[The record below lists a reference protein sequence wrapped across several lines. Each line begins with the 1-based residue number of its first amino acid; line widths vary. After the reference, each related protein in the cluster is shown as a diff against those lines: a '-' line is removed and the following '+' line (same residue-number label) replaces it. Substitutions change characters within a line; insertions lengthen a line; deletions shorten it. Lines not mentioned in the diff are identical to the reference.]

1 MRRCWHVVDV
11 VLVLVAL
18 VFFGLSLLY
27 VRGCERI
34 IRSDELGAVAAEPVG
49 EVDASWRS

>member
-1 MRRCWHVVDV
+1 MVDV

-18 VFFGLSLLY
+18 AFFGLSLLY

-34 IRSDELGAVAAEPVG
+34 IRGDEIGAATAEPVG
-49 EVDASWRS
+49 EAETSWQS